1 MSNSTRPRP
10 LTVCLLTLLV
20 AFSLTGLATSE
31 DNNEDSNTEKA
42 WDQAAV
48 TKLANELEQTLREAY
63 EQSLKAPPQQTAL
76 QQRERDAAQGVI
88 RRARDL
94 GVDYARKMRAGWD
107 RGASEPYFR
116 AVVDEVEYV
125 WTTAG
130 DAVPAE
136 SAKPRIDR
144 LQRILDELRALYDA
158 L

>member
-31 DNNEDSNTEKA
+31 DNNEDSNTENA

-48 TKLANELEQTLREAY
+48 TKLAPELEQTLREAY

-94 GVDYARKMRAGWD
+94 AVDYARKMRAGWD
-107 RGASEPYFR
+107 RGA
-116 AVVDEVEYV
+116 V
-125 WTTAG
+125 
-130 DAVPAE
+130 
-136 SAKPRIDR
+136 R
-144 LQRILDELRALYDA
+144 LRHTCRP
-158 L
+158 